1 MRDVKSWDIAAS
13 YLSVACG
20 AAHKMPERMSC
31 LRSAAAASQRWRPV
45 SLFRAL
51 PGADIGEA
59 GDEFD
64 NVEICD
70 LQPAA
75 LNS

>member
-20 AAHKMPERMSC
+20 AAHRMPERMSC
-31 LRSAAAASQRWRPV
+31 FSSAAAASQRWRPV

-51 PGADIGEA
+51 PGADIG
-59 GDEFD
+59 DEFD
-64 NVEICD
+64 NIEICD
-70 LQPAA
+70 LQSAA